1 MKPAVACA
9 IAAVGT
15 YLLTPLAIRVA
26 MRTAFMDKPV
36 GYKGHKRATPY
47 LGGSAIML
55 GLLIALAISGGITTH
70 YLPLVLCAVGVWLM
84 GTADDKY
91 NLPILLR
98 VCVEAGAGV
107 ALARTGLGWTVFHQG
122 LCDTLLSAFWVVGV
136 MNAFNLMDNM
146 DGASATVVCIS
157 SLGAGTLA
165 MISGRSE
172 LAPICFATAGAC
184 AGFLPYNLAK
194 PARIFMGDGGSL
206 PMGLIVAASA
216 MTAVNREYFGP
227 SGVVIGA
234 MLTGVVIFDTTM
246 VSISRSRAGRSV
258 LQGGRDH
265 TTHRLNKQLGS
276 PRRVA
281 LTLATTQIVLCGA
294 TIGVAQAGVGW
305 VLAAGGLGI
314 LAGAVMIWQFET
326 SPWFKVTQ
334 AKSDGFATADG
345 GGSDGIAEPGAK
357 GATAHQPALHAR

>member
-9 IAAVGT
+9 IAAFAT
-15 YLLTPLAIRVA
+15 YLLTPLAIRMA
-26 MRTAFMDKPV
+26 LRTAFIDRPV

-55 GLLIALAISGGITTH
+55 GLLAGTGFSGGITNH
-70 YLPLVLCAVGVWLM
+70 YLPLILCAAGVWVM
-84 GTADDKY
+84 GTLDDKY

-98 VCVEAGAGV
+98 VLVEAGVGV

-122 LCDTLLSAFWVVGV
+122 LCDTLLSVFWVVAV

-146 DGASATVVCIS
+146 DGASATTACVS
-157 SLGAGTLA
+157 ALGAGTLA
-165 MISGRSE
+165 MVSGRSG
-172 LAPICFATAGAC
+172 LAPICFATAGSC
-184 AGFLPYNLAK
+184 AGFLPYNLSK

-206 PMGLIVAASA
+206 PLGLLIAASA
-216 MTAVNREYFGP
+216 MSAVNRSYFGP

-234 MLTGVVIFDTTM
+234 LLVGLVIFDTTM
-246 VSISRSRAGRSV
+246 VTISRSRAGRSV

-281 LTLATTQIVLCGA
+281 LTLATTQTLLCA
-294 TIGVAQAGVGW
+294 LTIGVAKAGTGW

-334 AKSDGFATADG
+334 ARSDGFATADG
-345 GGSDGIAEPGAK
+345 GGSAGTGEPGAK
-357 GATAHQPALHAR
+357 GAGPSRAVHVS